1 MIDTIIVGRRIGR
14 LGLSSL
20 WLLIGLGLI
29 LLLAGCA
36 AGSSG
41 TGGNGPAS
49 CSVNTASADC
59 DEDGVINGEDEFP
72 TDASRSCTVTDGNS
86 TPGTTADCDNDGHVN
101 DMDNCPTVANSD
113 QTNTDDDDEGGD
125 ACDINDD
132 NDAHLDTVDVDDD
145 NDGLIEIA
153 TAADLNNVRHNLMG
167 TDYKTSASASGDTTG
182 APAIEPIAC
191 EDGDSGTTRTLCGY
205 ELSNDIDLT
214 SIANW
219 QPIGASDS
227 APFQA
232 TFDGNDFRVSNMVID
247 TSTGE
252 RIGLFGSVGVS
263 SETLTI
269 RNLHVS
275 GSIVYRGTAAA
286 QIGGLIGRFNAS
298 SNSMLDGCSSAV
310 AIIGGSST
318 NQFIGGLIGNTSA
331 AVENSWATGAV
342 HSCGGNTVDSNSC
355 APDGCTC
362 AGGGSIGGLVGSG
375 NGPITNSYATGA
387 VRGNGVGFNQG
398 VGGFA
403 GVTNSSIADTYATGA
418 VVGGDGADAIG
429 GLTGRVIGASASRS
443 YATGTVDDGDDADND
458 PTTPED
464 DDTADNIG
472 GLVGLVGGPI
482 NDSYYSGEVGT
493 ITDGDVS
500 DTGDLESLALDAA
513 VIPRRTPEI
522 LRATSTNDGIYS
534 AWSADNWDFGSNSQ
548 FPALKDTEGELLCGQ
563 PAPRVQ
569 CSS

>member
-1 MIDTIIVGRRIGR
+1 MIDTVIVRRRQRR
-14 LGLSSL
+14 LGFSGL

-29 LLLAGCA
+29 VLLAGCA
-36 AGSSG
+36 AGISG
-41 TGGNGPAS
+41 IDSDVLVNFPGS
-49 CSVNTASADC
+49 CDVSTASADC
-59 DEDGVINGEDEFP
+59 DNDGVLNSEDEFP
-72 TDASRSCTVTDGNS
+72 TDASRSCAVTDGNS
-86 TPGTTADCDNDGHVN
+86 APGTTADCDNDGDTN
-101 DMDNCPTVANSD
+101 DADNCPTVANSD
-113 QTNTDDDDEGGD
+113 QADSDTDDLGDVCDTDDDNDGEPDES
-125 ACDINDD
+125 
-132 NDAHLDTVDVDDD
+132 DVDDD

-153 TAADLNNVRHNLMG
+153 TAAELNNVRHNLRG
-167 TDYKTSASASGDTTG
+167 TNYRTSASASGDDTGCPTTG
-182 APAIEPIAC
+182 GC
-191 EDGDSGTTRTLCGY
+191 TGY
-205 ELSNDIDLT
+205 ELSADIDLI

-219 QPIGASDS
+219 QPIGVDS
-227 APFQA
+227 ASFRA

-247 TSTGE
+247 TSSDA
-252 RIGLFGSVGVS
+252 RIGLFGVVGS
-263 SETLTI
+263 PTEAITT

-275 GSIVYRGTAAA
+275 GSIVYRGAAVTN
-286 QIGGLIGRFNAS
+286 IGGLIGRMS
-298 SNSMLDGCSSAV
+298 TSGGLVDGCSSAV

-342 HSCGGNTVDSNSC
+342 HSCGGNTTDDEGSC

-362 AGGGSIGGLVGSG
+362 AGGGSIGGLVGSD

-403 GVTNSSIADTYATGA
+403 GVTNSSISETYATGA

-472 GLVGLVGGPI
+472 GLVGLVVGTI

-522 LRATSTNDGIYS
+522 LRATSTNVGIYS